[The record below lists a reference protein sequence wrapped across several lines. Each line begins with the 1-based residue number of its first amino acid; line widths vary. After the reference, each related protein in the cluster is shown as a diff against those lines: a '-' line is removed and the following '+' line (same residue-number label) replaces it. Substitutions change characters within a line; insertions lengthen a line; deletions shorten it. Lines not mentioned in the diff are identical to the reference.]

1 MGYVFDF
8 NDATYYQKWLNDPK
22 NRFAVDLEQRLI
34 LKALKPARGESILD
48 IGCGTGSFLQTYL
61 DEGIEVTG
69 LDPSPYMLD
78 IAQKNIGNRV
88 DFHRGL
94 AEDLPFD
101 DNSFNYAC
109 LITTLEFVE
118 DPKKA
123 LEEACRVAKDKIFIG
138 VLNRYAITGI
148 HRRIKGVFSRTI
160 YNHACFFS
168 IWQLKGIIRS
178 LLGDVPISWRTVCQ
192 FSASPG
198 QITSKIE
205 QFSLMQKCPF
215 GAFIGMAVT
224 LAPRYRTRPLTLPYN
239 TKHTTRTVPG
249 STCIGVSEKLEG

>member
-8 NDATYYQKWLNDPK
+8 NDAIHYEKWLNDPK

-61 DEGIEVTG
+61 GEGLEVTG

-109 LITTLEFVE
+109 LSTTLEFVN
-118 DPKKA
+118 DPTKS
-123 LEEACRVAKDKIFIG
+123 LE
-138 VLNRYAITGI
+138 
-148 HRRIKGVFSRTI
+148 
-160 YNHACFFS
+160 
-168 IWQLKGIIRS
+168 
-178 LLGDVPISWRTVCQ
+178 
-192 FSASPG
+192 
-198 QITSKIE
+198 
-205 QFSLMQKCPF
+205 
-215 GAFIGMAVT
+215 
-224 LAPRYRTRPLTLPYN
+224 
-239 TKHTTRTVPG
+239 
-249 STCIGVSEKLEG
+249 